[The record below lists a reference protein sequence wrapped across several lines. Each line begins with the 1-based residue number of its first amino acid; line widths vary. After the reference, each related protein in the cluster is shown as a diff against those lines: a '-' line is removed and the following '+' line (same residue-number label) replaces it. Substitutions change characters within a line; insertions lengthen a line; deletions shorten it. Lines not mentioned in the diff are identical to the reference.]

1 MLKDKRFHLGMSA
14 IVALLIGIGL
24 GVLLMLVIKDN
35 KPAEPKSP
43 KYPYLAKRIQ
53 TDIRNDIQVNFS
65 ELRSR
70 LTEYINKQEGGGSN
84 ISYYFE
90 YLPTGVSININERNE
105 SIAASL
111 MKLPVVMNLYKQA
124 ELGNI
129 DLDKTVKLKK
139 EWLNSEYGTLYK
151 KGEGYP
157 ITLREAAQL
166 TLKDSDNTA
175 LLLIWD
181 QIKPLT
187 SKPEHDALNYL
198 DIDYDIV
205 AGDRAQVGAMSYS
218 SITKC
223 LYFACFNNEADSQQ
237 MLVYLTESSF
247 NNRLTKYI
255 KGKVEVAHKIGT
267 FNTQYQ
273 SDCGI
278 VYLENKNY
286 SLCIM
291 VKGSD
296 PKSSEEIAEL
306 SRMTYEYLNKN
317 L

>member
-1 MLKDKRFHLGMSA
+1 MSA

-24 GVLLMLVIKDN
+24 GALLMLVLKDN
-35 KPAEPKSP
+35 KPAETKTPQ
-43 KYPYLAKRIQ
+43 YPYLAKRIQ
-53 TDIRNDIQVNFS
+53 TDIRNEIQVNFS

-70 LTEYINKQEGGGSN
+70 LTEYIKKQEGGGSN

-157 ITLREAAQL
+157 VTLREAAQL

>member
-1 MLKDKRFHLGMSA
+1 MPKGKRFHVGVSALG
-14 IVALLIGIGL
+14 ALLIGVGL
-24 GVLLMLVIKDN
+24 GVAVTLILKD
-35 KPAEPKSP
+35 EKSQSAQSVQ
-43 KYPYLAKRIQ
+43 YPYLAKRIQ
-53 TDIRNDIQVNFS
+53 TGIKNEIKVNFS
-65 ELRSR
+65 ELRKQ
-70 LTEYINKQEGGGSN
+70 LTDYINKQEGGGAN

-124 ELGNI
+124 ELGKI

-151 KGEGYP
+151 QGEGYP
-157 ITLREAAQL
+157 ITIREAAKL

-181 QIKPLT
+181 QLKPLQT
-187 SKPEHDALNYL
+187 SPDQDALNYL

-205 AGDRAQVGAMSYS
+205 SGDRAQVGAMSYS

-223 LYFACFNNEADSQQ
+223 LYFACFNNEEDSQQ
-237 MLVYLTESSF
+237 MLLYLTESSF
-247 NNRLTKYI
+247 NDRLTKHLQ
-255 KGKVEVAHKIGT
+255 GKVEVAHKIGT

-286 SLCIM
+286 SICVM
-291 VKGSD
+291 VKGKD
-296 PKSSEEIAEL
+296 PLASEEIAEL
-306 SRMTYEYLNKN
+306 SKLTYDYLAQ
-317 L
+317 